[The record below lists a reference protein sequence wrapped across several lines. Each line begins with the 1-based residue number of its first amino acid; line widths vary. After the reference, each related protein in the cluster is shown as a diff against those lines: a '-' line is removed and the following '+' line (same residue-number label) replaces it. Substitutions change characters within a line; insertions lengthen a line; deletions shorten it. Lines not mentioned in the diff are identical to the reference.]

1 MKRLLIPVLLIA
13 ILAGVGPAQTAV
25 PSRAQPVDTRQ
36 DPPPDF
42 KGDGCS
48 LFPDGDYGDCCLAH
62 DRDYYRG
69 GTKAERKASDK
80 RLAQCVHAKGHKYI
94 SKFMYLG
101 VRIGG
106 MAWFPTPFRWG
117 FGQKKDNKKSGV
129 DPTPEKN

>member
-1 MKRLLIPVLLIA
+1 MKRLAVA
-13 ILAGVGPAQTAV
+13 ILLLAMLTAVGPSQSAAPTL
-25 PSRAQPVDTRQ
+25 RKDIDTRQ

-48 LFPDGDYGDCCLAH
+48 LWPDGDYGDCCLAH

-80 RLAQCVHAKGHKYI
+80 RLRDCVRAKGHKYI
-94 SKFMYLG
+94 SRMMYIG

-106 MAWFPTPFRWG
+106 VSWLPTPFRWG
-117 FGQKKDNKKSGV
+117 FGQKKDKKKAGQ
-129 DPTPEKN
+129 TPDQDR